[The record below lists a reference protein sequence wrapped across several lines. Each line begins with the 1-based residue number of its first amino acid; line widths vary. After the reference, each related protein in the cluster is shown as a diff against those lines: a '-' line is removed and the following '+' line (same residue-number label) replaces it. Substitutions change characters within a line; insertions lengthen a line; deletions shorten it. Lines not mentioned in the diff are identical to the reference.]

1 MSLSKNPLLS
11 SLVEYG
17 GGISAFFGAICLLI
31 GWIQLKDARDFVFA
45 LLLNGEI
52 TSDWVAVAF
61 VVAGSVL
68 LLVAAWSGVLSP
80 HSETRSQDQ

>member
-1 MSLSKNPLLS
+1 MSLSNNPLLS

-17 GGISAFFGAICLLI
+17 GGLSAFFGAICLLI

-61 VVAGSVL
+61 LVAGIGL
-68 LLVAAWSGVLSP
+68 LSVAAWSGVFAPRSGND
-80 HSETRSQDQ
+80 SQDQ